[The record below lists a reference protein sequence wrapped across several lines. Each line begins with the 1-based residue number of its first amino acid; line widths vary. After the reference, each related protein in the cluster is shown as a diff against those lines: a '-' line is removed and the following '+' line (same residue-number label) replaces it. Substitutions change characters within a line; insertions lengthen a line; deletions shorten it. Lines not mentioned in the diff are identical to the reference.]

1 MGFLDGRNSAPAT
14 TNLIIINVLVMI
26 MIFLNEPFMIEHFAL
41 FCPGSHYFR
50 PWQFITHMFMH
61 GGFWHI
67 FFNMYTLWMFGSVLE
82 RSWGWKKFLLFY
94 FVTGLGA
101 ALLHTGVQLAEAH
114 VYMSQLE
121 DGSIAAAESLG
132 RLYATPT
139 VGASGAIYGLLLGF
153 GMLYPD
159 SVLMLMFP
167 PIPLKAKWF
176 VIIFAVIELLT
187 GIFDLHGGIAH
198 FAHLGGMLF
207 GWLLIMY
214 WKKKGRLYE
223 YRY

>member
-1 MGFLDGRNSAPAT
+1 MGFFEGRTSTPAT

-26 MIFLNEPFMIEHFAL
+26 MILQNEEFMFEHFAL

-94 FVTGLGA
+94 FVSGLGA
-101 ALLHTGVQLAEAH
+101 ALLHTGVQLIEAH
-114 VYMSQLE
+114 IYMSRLA
-121 DGSIAAAESLG
+121 DGLQEAAYSLG
-132 RLYATPT
+132 MLYATPT

-159 SVLMLMFP
+159 SRLMLLFP

-187 GIFDLHGGIAH
+187 GIFSRYGGIAH

-207 GWLLIMY
+207 GWLLIMF
-214 WKKKGRLYE
+214 WKRRGTLYN